1 VILYPAIDIRGGR
14 CVRLVEGDFARETV
28 FDTDPADAARRWV
41 DAGAEWLHVVDLD
54 GAVAGAPSNGEAIA
68 RVRGAVDV
76 PIQLGGGLR
85 RLEELEGVFSLG
97 INRAILGTVALRD
110 PDLVSDAVGRW
121 GEAIAVALDAR
132 DGRVATDGWLE
143 QSDAEAV
150 DVARTMAAAGV
161 QHLIVTDISRDGTLA
176 GPNLD
181 GLKQVIDA
189 VDAGVIVSGGM
200 SSLSDLEAAAAIGAV
215 GAIIGRALYDGRI
228 DLREA
233 LNITR
238 AARAQR

>member
-14 CVRLVEGDFARETV
+14 CVRLVEGDFTRETV
-28 FDTDPADAARRWV
+28 FDADPADAARRWV

-76 PIQLGGGLR
+76 PIQVGGGLR
-85 RLEELEGVFSLG
+85 RLDDLEGVFSLG

-110 PDLVSDAVGRW
+110 PDLVHDAVGRW

-161 QHLIVTDISRDGTLA
+161 RHLIVTDISRDGTLT

-189 VDAGVIVSGGM
+189 VDAGVIASGGM
-200 SSLSDLEAAAAIGAV
+200 SSLADLEAAAAIGAV

-233 LNITR
+233 LTLTGS
-238 AARAQR
+238 AQAQR